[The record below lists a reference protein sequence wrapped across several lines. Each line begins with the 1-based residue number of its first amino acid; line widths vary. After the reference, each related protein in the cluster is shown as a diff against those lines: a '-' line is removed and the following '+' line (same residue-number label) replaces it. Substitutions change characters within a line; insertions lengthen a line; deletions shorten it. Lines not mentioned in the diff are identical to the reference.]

1 MRDIT
6 TQAIVL
12 KNASYRDN
20 DQMLTLLSP
29 MYGRMDVMARGVKK
43 AKSHLTACSEL
54 FAYGEFVL
62 VNVRERITVTSCQM
76 IDNFYPLREDYEKL
90 KLGTSLLQMVYQ
102 QSVPQEK
109 AKQLF
114 TLLIRSLKRMCYT
127 DLPSNVI
134 LGGFLLFDAIIMGY
148 RPTLESCSMC
158 GARVHPS
165 EVRKFS
171 TAHGGVLCKECGA
184 NGMNTLRISP
194 SQIEWMMDVLKV
206 GVEQTSC
213 SAVYAPVDL
222 LQDYVK
228 HCLTL

>member
-1 MRDIT
+1 
-6 TQAIVL
+6 
-12 KNASYRDN
+12 
-20 DQMLTLLSP
+20 
-29 MYGRMDVMARGVKK
+29 
-43 AKSHLTACSEL
+43 
-54 FAYGEFVL
+54 
-62 VNVRERITVTSCQM
+62 
-76 IDNFYPLREDYEKL
+76 
-90 KLGTSLLQMVYQ
+90 
-102 QSVPQEK
+102 
-109 AKQLF
+109 
-114 TLLIRSLKRMCYT
+114 
-127 DLPSNVI
+127 
-134 LGGFLLFDAIIMGY
+134 
-148 RPTLESCSMC
+148 MC